1 MVEVVST
8 MVEVEEKLRAWSSGD
23 GRLLLFEKSLEIAG
37 GFRVSREFARHPL
50 IELGLMNA

>member
-1 MVEVVST
+1 MVEVGENLSA
-8 MVEVEEKLRAWSSGD
+8 RFSGD

-37 GFRVSREFARHPL
+37 GFRVGRKFAPHPL